1 MLLPVNYIDPKKM
14 ATDFDKELRRIKAEF
29 LHADYLVKFSNNT
42 FFRFNKEKEELL
54 VSKWLSGETKLI
66 VIRCTQ

>member
-1 MLLPVNYIDPKKM
+1 M

-29 LHADYLVKFSNNT
+29 LHAGYLVKFSNNT

-54 VSKWLSGETKLI
+54 VSKW
-66 VIRCTQ
+66 